1 MGNHHLEYGFPSTHS
16 TNSVSIALYFFTLL
30 QRLYATPVSAYPSIS
45 AAFAASAN
53 LTLTAA
59 DRATQALAD
68 GGVQETIISATTYR
82 VLVGLLLFYVFSI
95 VYGRLYTGMHSFT
108 DCIMGVTLGTSIW
121 AVYMA
126 CGGWL
131 HAWIR
136 DSGWVVPAVTIPV
149 CLLLVHK
156 HPQPVDD
163 CPCFEDAIAFMSVVM
178 GEILIRWFMLHHGF
192 HDDHFFVKAMPGS
205 DWADWVDVTTWM
217 LMAVVKMVVGIF
229 IVFVWRILAK
239 ALSHLVLPPI
249 FRLLS
254 HLFTLPHRRFYTP
267 ATDYKSVP
275 HDKGLHPIPSVID
288 LPSMMELEMDGGGA
302 SGSSLGVG
310 GYDYGGAAGLVGMK
324 QRNGRGREKG
334 AGGQPSD
341 EKERVIG
348 LGLSVE
354 ESGGRV
360 DVVVKHYDADVLT
373 KVFVYCGIGILACGV
388 IPIMFELLGWGVRAN

>member
-136 DSGWVVPAVTIPV
+136 DSGWVGEYAYVYRYLYCLRSVVKMCIIIPTVPAVTIPV

-217 LMAVVKMVVGIF
+217 LMAVVKMVVGES
-229 IVFVWRILAK
+229 RLAILNRPY
-239 ALSHLVLPPI
+239 ALGPDMS
-249 FRLLS
+249 
-254 HLFTLPHRRFYTP
+254 T
-267 ATDYKSVP
+267 
-275 HDKGLHPIPSVID
+275 
-288 LPSMMELEMDGGGA
+288 
-302 SGSSLGVG
+302 
-310 GYDYGGAAGLVGMK
+310 
-324 QRNGRGREKG
+324 
-334 AGGQPSD
+334 
-341 EKERVIG
+341 
-348 LGLSVE
+348 
-354 ESGGRV
+354 
-360 DVVVKHYDADVLT
+360 
-373 KVFVYCGIGILACGV
+373 C
-388 IPIMFELLGWGVRAN
+388 